1 MNGSRAVNEFLSL
14 SGNFLRSL
22 RSEGH
27 GLPTSELR
35 NLRTQLHILQVEV
48 TALEIACARSLSE
61 TNSTL
66 QPQEARRWAVAPRY
80 AVEFYQNDR
89 WLTESINAFIKVG
102 FDVHETVVLISTA
115 VHWTMFQDALSPD
128 ELEDERLVF
137 LDARDLL
144 AQFMVNDWPNESRFI
159 EVLGAILLPAGQK
172 GPLRRLSG
180 KVDVLW
186 AEGKTGAATRLEELW
201 NSIGARH
208 HFSLVCGYPKSA
220 FSRRRGSAITI

>member
-128 ELEDERLVF
+128 ELEDERLV
-137 LDARDLL
+137 
-144 AQFMVNDWPNESRFI
+144 NDWPNESRFI

-172 GPLRRLSG
+172 GRLRRLSG